1 MFSPHCIALHCHS
14 SEHKSVTYH
23 SVKTVENHP
32 NATTSA
38 TKGMKLKDMC
48 LAEFGF
54 GAAVQVKWA
63 HPWHAMDDV
72 ASTQVLVW

>member
-1 MFSPHCIALHCHS
+1 MCALHCIALHCHS

-23 SVKTVENHP
+23 SVEMAENSP
-32 NATTSA
+32 NATISA
-38 TKGMKLKDMC
+38 PQGMKLKDMC

-54 GAAVQVKWA
+54 GPSVGVKWA
-63 HPWHAMDDV
+63 HPWHAMNDV